1 MRERSSSILACRTSK
16 PSVLSS
22 PRRRTREGTHLAPS
36 LLALVLL
43 APGLGLVVAAE
54 LAVLDDLA
62 HLDELVDGERAPNVC
77 TSGRGV
83 SAVRLRGSTEG
94 TRGKVLTVGVLGDV
108 RRRVFE
114 HGELRGGAERQEV
127 GDERVV
133 GVAEVDNGLRGGRR
147 SQLADYWAE
156 WKGSG
161 TYRPS
166 VAQEGEAHRAERGRR
181 VGRLEAV
188 QQRVRA
194 VHR

>member
-1 MRERSSSILACRTSK
+1 MQVMTRSWSPFICVAVQLESVQVLGGRGEEEGEDDETDLELVLAVWAALFAELGGGSDKAAQEAGAELLCARHGCGERER
-16 PSVLSS
+16 
-22 PRRRTREGTHLAPS
+22 GT
-36 LLALVLL
+36 
-43 APGLGLVVAAE
+43 
-54 LAVLDDLA
+54 
-62 HLDELVDGERAPNVC
+62 
-77 TSGRGV
+77 
-83 SAVRLRGSTEG
+83 GSTEG
-94 TRGKVLTVGVLGDV
+94 TRGEVLTVGVLGDV

-181 VGRLEAV
+181 VGCLEAV
-188 QQRVRA
+188 QQRVRS
-194 VHR
+194 VHCWL